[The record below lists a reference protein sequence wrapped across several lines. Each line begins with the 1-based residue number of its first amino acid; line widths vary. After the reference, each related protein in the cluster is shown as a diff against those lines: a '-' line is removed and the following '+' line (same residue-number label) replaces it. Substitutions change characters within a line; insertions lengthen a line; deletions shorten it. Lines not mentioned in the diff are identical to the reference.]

1 MSDAIAPDRLPA
13 PTPLLRVERQSLR
26 RLVEDRLR
34 VAIME
39 GAFPPGTHLAD
50 RALCEQFGCSRSII
64 REAIRLLEAEGL
76 VTVVPHRGPFV
87 TFLTAAEA
95 VQIYEVRAALEALAG
110 RGFAERAS
118 EEERAALRR
127 VYEGLAGADAT
138 RGQLALLDAKRA
150 FYDVLLRGCRNE
162 YVGRMLAQLLNRI
175 TQLRATSLSSPG
187 RLPGTVRELRRI
199 LEAIDQRDGE
209 GAAAACRDHVRAAA
223 TVALAVL
230 RERERTVMRRHNP

>member
-1 MSDAIAPDRLPA
+1 MSVNS
-13 PTPLLRVERQSLR
+13 LRVERQSLR

-34 VAIME
+34 AAIME
-39 GAFPPGTHLAD
+39 GAFLPGSHLAD

-95 VQIYEVRAALEALAG
+95 VQIYEVRAALEAVAG
-110 RGFAERAS
+110 QGFAERAS

-127 VYEGLAGADAT
+127 AYEELAGMDAT
-138 RGQLALLDAKRA
+138 IGQRALLEAKQA
-150 FYDVLLRGCRNE
+150 FYDVLLHGCRND
-162 YVGRMLAQLLNRI
+162 YVGRMLAQLLNR
-175 TQLRATSLSSPG
+175 TTRLRATSLSSPG
-187 RLPGTVRELRRI
+187 RLSSTVLELRRI

-223 TVALAVL
+223 AGELAVL
-230 RERERTVMRRHNP
+230 RERAVQPLRDA

>member
-1 MSDAIAPDRLPA
+1 MSDALEPDLLPA
-13 PTPLLRVERQSLR
+13 PAPTYRVERQSLR

-34 VAIME
+34 AAIME
-39 GAFPPGTHLAD
+39 GAFPPGSHLAD

-110 RGFAERAS
+110 QGFAERAS
-118 EEERAALRR
+118 DAERAALRR
-127 VYEGLAGADAT
+127 VFDGLAAADAT
-138 RGQLALLDAKRA
+138 VGQKALLDSKRA
-150 FYDVLLRGCRNE
+150 FYDVLLRGCRND

-175 TQLRATSLSSPG
+175 TQLRATSMSSSG
-187 RLPGTVRELRRI
+187 RLPNTVRELRRI

-223 TVALAVL
+223 AVALNVL
-230 RERERTVMRRHNP
+230 RERERMAARRGEA

>member
-1 MSDAIAPDRLPA
+1 
-13 PTPLLRVERQSLR
+13 
-26 RLVEDRLR
+26 
-34 VAIME
+34 ME

-110 RGFAERAS
+110 QGFAERAS
-118 EEERAALRR
+118 DEERAALWR
-127 VYEGLAGADAT
+127 VYEGLAAADAT
-138 RGQLALLDAKRA
+138 VGQQALLDAKRA
-150 FYDVLLRGCRNE
+150 FYDVLLRGCRNA
-162 YVGRMLAQLLNRI
+162 YVGRLLGQLLNRI
-175 TQLRATSLSSPG
+175 TRLRATSLSTPG
-187 RLPGTVRELRRI
+187 RLPHTLRELRRI

-209 GAAAACRDHVRAAA
+209 GAAAACREHVRAAA
-223 TVALAVL
+223 AVALAVL
-230 RERERTVMRRHNP
+230 RERERAAARRQDA